1 MKEISSIL
9 YESLFYHVQK
19 YNKYSFKPFIVQIIL
34 WLDFAFPIKEKDIL
48 YQWIMFDMCVQL
60 FHCNET
66 NYSNPTPHLQNVM
79 KIKEARP
86 TT

>member
-19 YNKYSFKPFIVQIIL
+19 YNKHSFKPFIVQIIL

-48 YQWIMFDMCVQL
+48 YQWIMFAYVCAII
-60 FHCNET
+60 
-66 NYSNPTPHLQNVM
+66 SLQWN
-79 KIKEARP
+79 KLQ
-86 TT
+86 